1 MVGQHMFII
10 EQVLGHAAIFMGMG
24 KEEEAV
30 LVGIQMKNLP
40 STPQNG
46 LSMCVLGFNDCRSSI

>member
-1 MVGQHMFII
+1 MFII
-10 EQVLGHAAIFMGMG
+10 EQMLGHAAIFMGMG

-40 STPQNG
+40 STP
-46 LSMCVLGFNDCRSSI
+46 MI